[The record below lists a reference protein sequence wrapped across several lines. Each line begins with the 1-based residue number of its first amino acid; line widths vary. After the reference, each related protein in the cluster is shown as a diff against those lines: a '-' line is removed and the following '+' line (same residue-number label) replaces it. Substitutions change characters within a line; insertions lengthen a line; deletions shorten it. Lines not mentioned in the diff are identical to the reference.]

1 MTPTQQAAS
10 STRGRRMLK
19 ARKELATSAVRLF
32 EQQGFNETTVEDI
45 AEAADYSA
53 STFFRHFGTKEDAV
67 FYDIPER
74 LAAYEALAHEPPS
87 PAEAWPHV
95 RSLLLTN
102 AAYWEDVDPEFARA
116 RTVLMHKEPVL
127 YRRYLG
133 YCDEIERVLTRA
145 LAAHRGTVPAKD
157 VWCEVVA
164 AAAVGA
170 WRAGIT
176 AWLDSGGR
184 LEHHIAAG
192 LDIVEPI
199 ARTPPARPASNTAR
213 RRTKK
218 AGRAAGKPTTKK

>member
-1 MTPTQQAAS
+1 
-10 STRGRRMLK
+10 MLK

-74 LAAYEALAHEPPS
+74 LTAYETLADQPPPEDTWS
-87 PAEAWPHV
+87 QV

-102 AAYWEDVDPEFARA
+102 AAYWEDIDPEFAKA
-116 RTVLMHKEPVL
+116 RTRLMHKEPVL

-133 YCDEIERVLTRA
+133 YCDEIERVLTKA
-145 LAAHRGTVPAKD
+145 LAAHRGTVPAED

-176 AWLDSGGR
+176 AWLACGGR
-184 LEHHIAAG
+184 LENHIATG

-199 ARTPPARPASNTAR
+199 ARTPPAPPASIAHA

-218 AGRAAGKPTTKK
+218 ASGRPRKPAAKK